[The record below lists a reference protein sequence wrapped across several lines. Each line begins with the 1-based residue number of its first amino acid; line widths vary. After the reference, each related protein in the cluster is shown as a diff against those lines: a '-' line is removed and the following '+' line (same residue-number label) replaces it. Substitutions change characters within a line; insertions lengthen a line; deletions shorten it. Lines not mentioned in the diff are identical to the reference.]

1 MLEYISSVNNARV
14 KDTHNLKQ
22 KKFRLRQ
29 GLFVIE
35 GLRAV
40 EEAVMCGQVKEI
52 FYLLEDEDIEKR
64 LKKFRFSDDERTQN
78 VLETAYA
85 LGIYV
90 YATDKKVMEKISDTG
105 TPQGI
110 LAVVKMSETA
120 LADLP
125 MPEAKNSPV
134 VVLDRVQDPGNMGT
148 IIRSA
153 DAAGAR
159 CVVLLK
165 GCADIYNPKV
175 VRSTMGSMFH
185 LPVISNVEP
194 EELISWCGK
203 EGYQLA
209 VTTLDEADEL
219 YDADLNKKTAF
230 VLGNEANGV
239 GEELLKAADIRLF
252 IPMQGKAESMNVAMA
267 TTVILYESLR
277 QRRKK

>member
-14 KDTHNLKQ
+14 KETHNLKQ

-29 GLFVIE
+29 GLFIIE

-40 EEAVMCGQVKEI
+40 EEAVMCGQVREI
-52 FYLLEDEDIEKR
+52 FYLLEDEDIESR

-85 LGIYV
+85 LGISV

-125 MPEAKNSPV
+125 APETENSPV

-185 LPVISNVEP
+185 LPVISSVEP
-194 EELISWCGK
+194 EELISWCEK
-203 EGYQLA
+203 EKYQLA
-209 VTTLDEADEL
+209 VTSLDEAADL
-219 YDADLNKKTAF
+219 YDTDLHKKTAF

-239 GEELLKAADIRLF
+239 SDELLAAADIRLF